1 MDLKR
6 YFRGPFV
13 AVLVMLLLFFIV
25 FTYAN
30 HGSSYSPL
38 DTSKVISL
46 INSGQVK
53 QAQLIDKNQMIQV
66 TTRSGQHYQ
75 ASWVGNQ
82 GQSLA
87 LDLSFHKV
95 DYNVQVPTG

>member
-30 HGSSYSPL
+30 RGTSYTQV
-38 DTSKVISL
+38 DTSKIVSL
-46 INSGQVK
+46 INSGQVNE
-53 QAQLIDKNQMIQV
+53 AIRVEVGATPTSTALRSLLDRLDVEDGAVV
-66 TTRSGQHYQ
+66 TQNHQ
-75 ASWVGNQ
+75 
-82 GQSLA
+82 
-87 LDLSFHKV
+87 
-95 DYNVQVPTG
+95 

>member
-30 HGSSYSPL
+30 RGTSY
-38 DTSKVISL
+38 T
-46 INSGQVK
+46 Q
-53 QAQLIDKNQMIQV
+53 
-66 TTRSGQHYQ
+66 
-75 ASWVGNQ
+75 
-82 GQSLA
+82 
-87 LDLSFHKV
+87 
-95 DYNVQVPTG
+95 